1 MREVGNDEGRM
12 TLQWNHW
19 VPLIN
24 AALPYS
30 LAGMGVH
37 VRGDAKIAFPAMFPQ
52 GCMANSMKRYRT
64 ALVSV
69 RIKVVVTNESRHVI
83 CGRILRRQQKR
94 SALAVSLAP
103 LS

>member
-12 TLQWNHW
+12 TLQRNHR

-30 LAGMGVH
+30 PAGMGVH
-37 VRGDAKIAFPAMFPQ
+37 VRGDAKIVFPALLPQ
-52 GCMANSMKRYRT
+52 GCMANSVKRYRT
-64 ALVSV
+64 ALVGV
-69 RIKVVVTNESRHVI
+69 RIKVVVTDESRHVI
-83 CGRILRRQQKR
+83 RCRILRSQQKR
-94 SALAVSLAP
+94 SALAAALAP